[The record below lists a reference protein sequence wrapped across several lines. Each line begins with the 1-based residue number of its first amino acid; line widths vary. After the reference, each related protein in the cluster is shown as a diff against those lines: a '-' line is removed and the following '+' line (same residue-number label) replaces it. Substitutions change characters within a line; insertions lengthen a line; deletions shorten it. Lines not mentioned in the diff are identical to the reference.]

1 MVRGLP
7 LWFRGKESR
16 GNTGT
21 AGDSDSLG
29 WEDALNEGLATL
41 SSILAWEIPW
51 TEDTGGLQYMGCKR
65 VGHNLATKTTNSN
78 KRG

>member
-7 LWFRGKESR
+7 LWLRGKEST

-29 WEDALNEGLATL
+29 WEYALKEGLATL

-51 TEDTGGLQYMGCKR
+51 TENTGGLQSIG
-65 VGHNLATKTTNSN
+65 S
-78 KRG
+78 